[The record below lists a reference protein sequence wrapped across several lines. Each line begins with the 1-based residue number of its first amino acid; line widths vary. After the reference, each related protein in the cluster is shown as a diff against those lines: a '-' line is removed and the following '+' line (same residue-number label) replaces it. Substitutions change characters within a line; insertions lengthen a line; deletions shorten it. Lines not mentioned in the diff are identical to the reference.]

1 MLPILSVNVHLNLAH
16 GRTRVQQIE
25 GEPNG
30 IRSNTEEGAERC
42 GVFRRLPDHGATLD
56 LPRPAEVTALSGP

>member
-25 GEPNG
+25 GEPNE